1 MCVWPGLTF
10 TWMLDIA
17 QPHPLVLAHC
27 TISPTLGQCFVLFCF
42 YLGICMLGCCYGL
55 ACCLFIIRT
64 HHSQSSLLL
73 RDILIAS
80 RLVGE
85 SYETVVKILFSLNM
99 VIGFHLCQVNTLD
112 CNVQT
117 RRLYLVCLP
126 QWSCPLPSLTSLFHA
141 HLVCLAGF
149 RHLTSHRVPGTVF
162 LYFFLL
168 FSSQPGATSSSS
180 KQCLLQSRLSYEE
193 IQHLGS
199 GVIFVG

>member
-1 MCVWPGLTF
+1 MCVWPGLAF
-10 TWMLDIA
+10 TWMLDTA

-27 TISPTLGQCFVLFCF
+27 TISPTLGWCFFT
-42 YLGICMLGCCYGL
+42 CMLSCCYGL
-55 ACCLFIIRT
+55 ACCLFIIQI

-73 RDILIAS
+73 RDILITS

-99 VIGFHLCQVNTLD
+99 VIGFHLRQVNTLD
-112 CNVQT
+112 CNV
-117 RRLYLVCLP
+117 RPGGVLVCLP
-126 QWSCPLPSLTSLFHA
+126 QRSCPLPSLTSLFHA

-149 RHLTSHRVPGTVF
+149 SHLTAHRVPGTVF
-162 LYFFLL
+162 LHFFLL
-168 FSSQPGATSSSS
+168 FFSQPGATSSSS
-180 KQCLLQSRLSYEE
+180 KQCLLQSRLFYEE